1 MFRSPTCTPIDEN
14 MARELASI
22 AGVDI
27 EQHARA
33 MFHAGAKL
41 GNKTPDEIFHI
52 DCKTFKAE
60 GVKLTISQ
68 VTGVSRRDLACV
80 KEKMLPYMEA
90 MLPNSGVDM
99 LFLMLT
105 NIIDQSTEL
114 LFVGQ
119 GAKGI
124 VESAF
129 AQESADSSI
138 VLPGVVSRKKQVLGP
153 LMTAI
158 EQMA

>member
-1 MFRSPTCTPIDEN
+1 
-14 MARELASI
+14 
-22 AGVDI
+22 
-27 EQHARA
+27 
-33 MFHAGAKL
+33 
-41 GNKTPDEIFHI
+41 
-52 DCKTFKAE
+52 
-60 GVKLTISQ
+60 
-68 VTGVSRRDLACV
+68 
-80 KEKMLPYMEA
+80 MLQLSMGFF
-90 MLPNSGVDM
+90 LDM

-129 AQESADSSI
+129 AQESADNSI